1 MIRRNI
7 ENEIKAA
14 LADTP
19 VVLLNGAR
27 QTGKTTLVKKLVS
40 SRSARYVSLDDVTM
54 QAAANSD
61 PAGFVRG
68 LGEKTTLLA
77 IDEIQKAPGLFQA
90 LKVEVDNKRLAGRF
104 LLTGSANVMLLPS
117 VSESLAG
124 RMEIVTLWPLSQ
136 GEISGR
142 NESFID
148 AVFADSLSLPS
159 YKKSETSELLK
170 KMLIGGYPEVL
181 SRPAEKRREAWFNS
195 YITTILQRDIRD
207 ISNIEGLTDMPRL
220 LRLLAARTGGLLNM
234 SELSRS
240 SAIPHTT
247 LNRYLTLLKA
257 TFLLQPL
264 QAWSANMSKRL
275 LKSPKI
281 YLIDSGIVSFL
292 TGQTEKRL
300 TEDPTFSGHLLE
312 NFVIT
317 ELHKQTSW
325 ARTRVFPFH
334 FRTTTGQEVDIVLE
348 GADGQ
353 IAGIEI
359 KASGS
364 VGKKDFGGLE
374 ALAEIAGKKFLRGII
389 LYNGDSAVSF
399 GNKYHALPVSSLW
412 LM

>member
-1 MIRRNI
+1 MFRRNI
-7 ENEIKAA
+7 EDEIKAA

-40 SRSARYVSLDDVTM
+40 SLSAKYVTLDDVTV
-54 QAAANSD
+54 QAAATSD
-61 PAGFVRG
+61 PSGFVRG
-68 LGEKTTLLA
+68 LGEHAAHVA
-77 IDEIQKAPGLFQA
+77 IDEIQKAPDLFQA
-90 LKVEVDNKRLAGRF
+90 LKVEVDHSRRPGRF
-104 LLTGSANVMLLPS
+104 LLTGSANVMLLPK

-136 GEISGR
+136 GEILGR
-142 NESFID
+142 SESFID
-148 AVFADSLSLPS
+148 AVFATGMTLPS
-159 YKKSETSELLK
+159 YKKNEASELLQ
-170 KMLIGGYPEVL
+170 KMLVGGYPEVL

-207 ISNIEGLTDMPRL
+207 ISNMEGLTHMPRI
-220 LRLLAARTGGLLNM
+220 LRLLATRTGGLLNI
-234 SELSRS
+234 SELSRA

-247 LNRYLTLLKA
+247 LNRYLTLLEA

-264 QAWSANMSKRL
+264 PAWSANMSKRL
-275 LKSPKI
+275 IKSPKI
-281 YLIDSGIVSFL
+281 YLVDSGIVSFL

-300 TEDPTFSGHLLE
+300 TEDPAFIGHLLE
-312 NFVIT
+312 NFVIA
-317 ELHKQTSW
+317 ELRKQASW

-334 FRTTTGQEVDIVLE
+334 FRTTTGHEVDILLE

-353 IAGIEI
+353 IVGIEI

-364 VGKKDFGGLE
+364 VGKKDFRGLE
-374 ALAEIAGKKFLRGII
+374 VLAEMAGKKFLRGIV

-399 GNKYHALPVSSLW
+399 GDRYHALPVSSLW
-412 LM
+412 MM